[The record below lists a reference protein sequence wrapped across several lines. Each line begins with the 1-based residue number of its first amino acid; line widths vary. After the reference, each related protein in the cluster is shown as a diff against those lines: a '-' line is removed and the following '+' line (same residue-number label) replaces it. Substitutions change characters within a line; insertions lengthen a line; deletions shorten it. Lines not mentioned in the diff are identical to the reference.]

1 MGWTDEQAMNAGLVK
16 DASGN
21 WIQPSRQNRASNGQ
35 TTVTVSK
42 AVEIEANLHAE
53 ILEFCRVRGWRAHH
67 SRMDR
72 PATCGVGTPD
82 FAIAMPNGVTVWV
95 EAKARTNKPTK
106 EQTGWLAALNIL
118 GHVTGVVRNMDE
130 FRAVIKHAEAT
141 TTKKG

>member
-1 MGWTDEQAMNAGLVK
+1 MGWTDEQARNAGMVK

-21 WIQPSRQNRASNGQ
+21 WIQPARKSRVSDSQ
-35 TTVTVSK
+35 TNATASK
-42 AVEIEANLHAE
+42 AVEIEADLHE
-53 ILEFCRVRGWRAHH
+53 DILEFCKVRGWRAHH

-95 EAKARTNKPTK
+95 EAKARTKKPTE
-106 EQTGWLAALNIL
+106 EQLAWLAALNIL

-130 FRAVIKHAEAT
+130 FRTVIEKAEAT
-141 TTKKG
+141 TTKK